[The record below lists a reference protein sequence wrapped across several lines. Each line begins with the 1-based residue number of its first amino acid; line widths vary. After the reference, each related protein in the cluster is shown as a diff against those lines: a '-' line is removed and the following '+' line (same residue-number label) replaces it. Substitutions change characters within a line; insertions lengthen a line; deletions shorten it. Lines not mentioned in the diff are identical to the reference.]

1 MNKKYPTMYVVYK
14 GDKAKL
20 YKCFKE
26 IPTNFDTVCVIYN
39 NYMSQLSGSILQK
52 PYIAEIYRRIRG
64 NHWKSIDSWYISE
77 EEKNKMIR
85 NAKLNELLENL

>member
-1 MNKKYPTMYVVYK
+1 M
-14 GDKAKL
+14 L
-20 YKCFKE
+20 
-26 IPTNFDTVCVIYN
+26 
-39 NYMSQLSGSILQK
+39 QLSGSLQK
-52 PYIAEIYRRIRG
+52 PYISEIYRRIRG